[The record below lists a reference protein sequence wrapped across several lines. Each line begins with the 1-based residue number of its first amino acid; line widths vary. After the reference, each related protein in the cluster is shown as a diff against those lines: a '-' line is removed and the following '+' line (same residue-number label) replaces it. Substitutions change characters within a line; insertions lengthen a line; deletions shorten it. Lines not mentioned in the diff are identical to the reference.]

1 MNPYIASRT
10 DKRLMQASVHAAG
23 LCRPIISRGARS

>member
-10 DKRLMQASVHAAG
+10 GKRLMRASAYAAG
-23 LCRPIISRGARS
+23 LCRPVISRGARS